1 MATFPRSVSLAVFRA
16 HIENGL
22 SVAIGVGI
30 TGLGAG
36 LALDFHSG
44 IAAATG
50 AVCVSISDRTDPLR
64 QKIWIMGF
72 AFLSACFFTALSSFS
87 RFHPPVFIA
96 AVAFTGLWVGLI
108 SAYGKWVLSLA
119 MTCVLAFVFAM
130 GEYFPTVSDAA
141 DHLILFVCGALTY
154 TTYSV
159 ISAWLFDDRAR
170 RLLLAEAMRA
180 FAEYLRAKAALYNP
194 DTEGPATFRALIDAH
209 AALADRLQAAR
220 DALFARRNHRMQ
232 LKRIDTLIALLDA
245 FETVLSS
252 DADLETLRNAPQR
265 DLLWRLNSFVHQMAD
280 EIERLT
286 LALRARH
293 GHTAPL
299 RHAEESR
306 QLLEMIRAVQEA
318 APDDPVIHAFTAT
331 ANKLVLADSYVAAL
345 ATALDDATE
354 PSTVAANLDLD
365 LFRQDGPRGPG
376 LLLRQFR
383 WRAPAFR
390 YAVRLSLAMTAGL
403 LITIAFP
410 RFAQANWILLTIALI
425 MRANYSVTRQRR
437 WDRVTGT
444 LIGCA
449 LAVTFINT
457 LPAPVLLLLIV
468 VAVGTSHAYGLVA
481 YRITAVG
488 ASISALLLLH
498 FVAPSTETQFFER
511 IVDTLIGAGLSWAFS
526 YLLPNWER
534 EDVPRT
540 VRGLLAADAAFAD
553 AALRLIHGRQ
563 KYRLARKKALDAV
576 AQLSGAIRRLADEPN
591 SNRRALASLGELLGA
606 NYLLAS
612 DLSSMPVLV
621 KLRAKELDT
630 DAADVAISEVRERV
644 IALLQ
649 PDAVHEHRD
658 QPPPR
663 HSLTDLH
670 GSEAME
676 VLGRRLAHIEHAA
689 RKVAR
694 LAARPVIEDI
704 FCARRRTSGVDRTG
718 V

>member
-1 MATFPRSVSLAVFRA
+1 MAALPRSVSLAVFRA

-22 SVAIGVGI
+22 SVGIGVGL
-30 TGLGAG
+30 TGLAVGFTMG
-36 LALDFHSG
+36 LPAA

-50 AVCVSISDRTDPLR
+50 AICVSISDRTDPLR
-64 QKIWIMGF
+64 QKIWIMSF

-87 RFHPPVFIA
+87 RFSPPVFIA
-96 AVAFTGLWVGLI
+96 AVAFTGLWCGLI
-108 SAYGKWVLSLA
+108 SAYGKWVMSLA

-141 DHLILFVCGALTY
+141 DHLMLFICGALTY
-154 TTYSV
+154 TTYAV
-159 ISAWLFDDRAR
+159 MVAWLFDDRGR

-180 FAEYLRAKAALYNP
+180 FADYLRAKAALYNP
-194 DTEGPATFRALIDAH
+194 DTEGTAAFRALIDAH
-209 AALADRLQAAR
+209 AALADRLQTAR
-220 DALFARRNHRMQ
+220 DSLFARRWYRMQ

-252 DADLETLRNAPQR
+252 DADFETLRNAPQR
-265 DLLWRLNSFVHQMAD
+265 DLLWRLNGFVHQMAD
-280 EIERLT
+280 EIEHLT
-286 LALRARH
+286 LALRFRH
-293 GHTAPL
+293 GHAAPL

-306 QLLEMIRAVQEA
+306 QLLEMVSTAQDA
-318 APDDPVIHAFTAT
+318 APNDPVIHAFAAT
-331 ANKLVLADSYVAAL
+331 ANKLVLADTYVAAL
-345 ATALDDATE
+345 ATALDNATP
-354 PSTVAANLDLD
+354 PSTVAAGLDLD
-365 LFRQDGPRGPG
+365 LFRQDGPRGLG

-403 LITIAFP
+403 MLTIAFP
-410 RFAQANWILLTIALI
+410 RFAQANWVLLTIALI

-457 LPAPVLLLLIV
+457 LPAPMLLLLILL
-468 VAVGTSHAYGLVA
+468 AVGTSHAYGLVA
-481 YRITAVG
+481 YRITAIG
-488 ASISALLLLH
+488 ASISALVLLH
-498 FVAPSTETQFFER
+498 FVDPSVNAQFFER

-526 YLLPNWER
+526 HLLPNWER
-534 EDVPRT
+534 DDLPRT

-553 AALRLIHGRQ
+553 AALRLEHGRQ
-563 KYRLARKKALDAV
+563 RYRLARKKTLDAV

-591 SNRRALASLGELLGA
+591 SNRRALASLGELLGT

-621 KLRAKELDT
+621 KLHAPELDKPSAE
-630 DAADVAISEVRERV
+630 AAIAQVRERV
-644 IALLQ
+644 VSLLQ
-649 PDAVHEHRD
+649 PDAAQDNPNGDVSQRGGFA
-658 QPPPR
+658 
-663 HSLTDLH
+663 DLH
-670 GSEAME
+670 GSGAME
-676 VLGRRLAHIEHAA
+676 VLARRLAHIEQAA

-694 LAARPVIEDI
+694 LARRPVIE
-704 FCARRRTSGVDRTG
+704 AV
-718 V
+718 